1 MNFLA
6 ELSPQAK
13 AILGGLVVVLLL
25 AVGANFIPRGG
36 GSSAGG
42 GEGGGAP
49 SGQVVIYSNMEP
61 KIAAE
66 AAAVLKEKQIPF
78 QLVKEGTAISVPQ
91 DKADEA
97 RIKLAVAGH
106 PKEGDVGFSQLFGD
120 KPNSFIS
127 TDFEKKTAYNRAI
140 MGELSRIIRKIEGV
154 ENASVLLNIPE
165 EQLFAEEK
173 KPTTASVMVKLV
185 PGRMLAKQQ
194 VEGIVHLVASSVPGL
209 RTNNVT
215 VVADNG
221 KLLTEGMSD
230 NAGDVEDRLA
240 TKALHQQMEMTRAR
254 ETSVETKVQSLLDKV
269 YGPGRAVVR
278 VAMELDFTQEKR
290 RQRLYAPPN
299 DIKGGN
305 APTYSE
311 RTTERS
317 TNGTSNGG
325 VPGTTTNIPNYPMET
340 AGGSS
345 GGSTERTTE
354 RVQNNSYSMSESLTE
369 GEIGTIK
376 RMSVTVLVQGLQPD
390 GVNNLTQIVTSASG
404 ADVARRGD
412 SVVVRPVNFDDSQL
426 RALKDLM
433 EMEEKAKEAA
443 NPKNKKKEGGI
454 PLSWIIGTGAAF
466 VILFLLLAIMRMANR
481 KEDTT
486 DVLVNTLG
494 DPGLPPQFDPN
505 ALAGYNNGYEM
516 TGSVPAMGGVG
527 EGPFSFLEQMDPE
540 MVAELMAQ
548 ERPGTAAG
556 ILALIDPGY
565 ADTVLS
571 MLPPEM
577 ADDLVN
583 RIQTQAE
590 LPAFQQKT
598 ISQQLKRRLGV
609 PA

>member
-1 MNFLA
+1 MNFFA

-13 AILGGLVVVLLL
+13 AVIGGLLLVVLL

-36 GSSAGG
+36 GQSAG
-42 GEGGGAP
+42 GEGGGSAA
-49 SGQVVIYSNMEP
+49 SGEVVIFSNMEP
-61 KIAAE
+61 KVAAE

-78 QLVKEGTAISVPQ
+78 RLVKEGTAISVPA
-91 DKADEA
+91 DKADDA
-97 RIKLAVAGH
+97 RIKLAVAGQ

-127 TDFEKKTAYNRAI
+127 TDFEKKTAYNRAV
-140 MGELSRIIRKIEGV
+140 MGELARVIKRIDGV
-154 ENASVLLNIPE
+154 ENASVLINIPE

-173 KPTTASVMVKLV
+173 KPTTASVMVKLGQ
-185 PGRMLAKQQ
+185 GRAIGKEQ

-215 VVADNG
+215 VVNHLG

-240 TKALHQQMEMTRAR
+240 TKALKQQMEMTRER
-254 ETSVETKVQSLLDKV
+254 EAAVESKLQSLLDKV
-269 YGPGRAVVR
+269 YGSGRAVAR

-299 DIKGGN
+299 DLKGGN

-311 RTTERS
+311 RTTEKS
-317 TNGTSNGG
+317 SNGSSNGG
-325 VPGTTTNIPNYPMET
+325 VPGTTSNIPTYPMDT
-340 AGGSS
+340 NSGANGSS
-345 GGSTERTTE
+345 SERTTE
-354 RVQNNSYSMSESLTE
+354 RVQNSSYSMSESLTE
-369 GEIGTIK
+369 GEVGQIK
-376 RMSVTVLVQGLQPD
+376 RMAVTVLVQGLAAD
-390 GVNNLTQIVTSASG
+390 RINDLTQIVTNASG

-412 SVVVRPVNFDDSQL
+412 SVVVRSVNFDDSQL

-433 EMEEKAKEAA
+433 DAEEKAKEAA
-443 NPKNKKKEGGI
+443 NPKSKKKEGGI

-466 VILFLLLAIMRMANR
+466 VILFLLIAIMRMANR

-494 DPGLPPQFDPN
+494 DPGLPPSFDPN
-505 ALAGYNNGYEM
+505 ALSGYNGMEM
-516 TGSVPAMGGVG
+516 TGSVPQMGGVG
-527 EGPFSFLEQMDPE
+527 DGPFSFLEQMDVE
-540 MVAELMAQ
+540 TVAELISQ

-556 ILALIDPGY
+556 ILGLIDPGY
-565 ADTVLS
+565 ADAVLN
-571 MLPPEM
+571 MLPPDM

-583 RIQTQAE
+583 RIQTSPE
-590 LPAFQQKT
+590 LPAIQQRT
-598 ISQQLKRRLGV
+598 IAQQLKRRLGV